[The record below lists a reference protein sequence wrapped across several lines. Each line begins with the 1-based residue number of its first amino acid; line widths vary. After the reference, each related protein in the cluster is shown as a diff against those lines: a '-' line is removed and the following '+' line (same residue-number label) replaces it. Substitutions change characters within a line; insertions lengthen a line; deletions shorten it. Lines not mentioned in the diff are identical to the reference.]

1 MNKKKINI
9 LVVGKNSYLSK
20 NYIKLSKFK
29 KNIKLIK
36 HSNIKKINFD
46 KFTHLINFS
55 IDPKIFFKKYNLTN
69 QIDEKICNLIKN
81 KNLIYIFPSSRL
93 NYKKKNSI
101 NSNIIKKR
109 SLYGNNK

>member
-1 MNKKKINI
+1 MNKKNKYSGS
-9 LVVGKNSYLSK
+9 GKNSYLSK

-55 IDPKIFFKKYNLTN
+55 IDPKIFLK
-69 QIDEKICNLIKN
+69 
-81 KNLIYIFPSSRL
+81 
-93 NYKKKNSI
+93 SI
-101 NSNIIKKR
+101 I
-109 SLYGNNK
+109 